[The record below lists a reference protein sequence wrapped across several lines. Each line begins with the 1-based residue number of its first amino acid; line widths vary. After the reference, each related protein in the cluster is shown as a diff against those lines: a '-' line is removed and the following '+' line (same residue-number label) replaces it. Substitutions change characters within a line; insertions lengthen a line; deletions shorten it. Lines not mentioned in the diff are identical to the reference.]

1 MHDGMKFSL
10 AQTQVSFRHNN
21 VESLRER
28 LVEIQNSQPLIRQG
42 QRCVLIAVETVYSMD
57 GDVAPLEEFVEVAKE
72 IFPKGNAQFIV
83 DEAHSTGLMGRQ
95 GSGLVCALGLEK
107 DIAIRMHTYGKGM
120 GTTGGEYHQE
130 LHYSYHCEKL
140 TDALDSCDTVQRD
153 CQNNDREFC
162 TAHHLYDSSIFP
174 NACCNPCG
182 LYSYANRAN

>member
-72 IFPKGNAQFIV
+72 IFPNGNAQFIV

-95 GSGLVCALGLEK
+95 GSGLVSALGLEK

-130 LHYSYHCEKL
+130 FHYSYHREKL

-153 CQNNDREFC
+153 C
-162 TAHHLYDSSIFP
+162 
-174 NACCNPCG
+174 
-182 LYSYANRAN
+182 